1 MSESRT
7 ASIVC
12 NFLLNLKTE
21 DVRQICQKKTWLAAL
36 GTKRIRPLC
45 ASGLLVSILLDPG
58 RKTGQW
64 MLCGGWGG
72 EREKQTLGV
81 LSLRGYARRCA
92 KTVGVSY
99 PVTRK
104 SKAGSFVFDGSQF
117 PPMWSAI
124 TVSVTA

>member
-1 MSESRT
+1 MQFPPEPEGRRCQT
-7 ASIVC
+7 DMP
-12 NFLLNLKTE
+12 KE
-21 DVRQICQKKTWLAAL
+21 DVARGVGDQTNTTAVRERSVSQHSARSRSEDRAMDAL
-36 GTKRIRPLC
+36 RRL
-45 ASGLLVSILLDPG
+45 G
-58 RKTGQW
+58 RRA
-64 MLCGGWGG
+64 
-72 EREKQTLGV
+72 REKQTLGV